1 MPDVRDVRSLMEAAE
16 EAAGAGNYVSAR
28 EYLRQAVALQE
39 ANVGPTDPFLANTLN
54 NLGVVYEREGKPAEA
69 EACYRRAYA
78 VARAALAADHPF
90 VVMSASNLREFC
102 EARGLPFDRSPA
114 SPAARPPD
122 ADRLPQPPA
131 PIAVAPIAPAAPDRM
146 TAGDWPEPPAHPA
159 ADTARAEG
167 STSPVAP
174 SPSMGRL
181 VLAGLIIG
189 GLIAIAAIVIQS
201 RSTARAPERTVAT
214 ASGRADRPKPA
225 RKARGVLPRG
235 EARREHPPGAD
246 RDALAKVAA
255 SAPTLAAAELCRT
268 LLTGNDWW
276 CAPATGTLRPGEVFF
291 YTRLLSQTDTAV
303 QHRWYR
309 GSRLHQSVTLRVHAN
324 SRAGYRTYSQMTVSP
339 ARAGDWR
346 VELRAANGAVLHEE
360 RFTVGQ

>member
-1 MPDVRDVRSLMEAAE
+1 MEAAE

-39 ANVGPTDPFLANTLN
+39 ASVGGPTDPFLANTLN

-78 VARAALAADHPF
+78 VASAAFAPDHPF
-90 VVMSASNLREFC
+90 VVMSGRNLREFC

-114 SPAARPPD
+114 SPAALPPV

-131 PIAVAPIAPAAPDRM
+131 PVAVAPIAAPAAPDRM
-146 TAGDWPEPPAHPA
+146 TLGDWPEPPTHPA

-167 STSPVAP
+167 STSPVVP

-181 VLAGLIIG
+181 VFAGLIIG
-189 GLIAIAAIVIQS
+189 ALIAIVAIIMQS
-201 RSTARAPERTVAT
+201 RSTALPPERTAAA
-214 ASGRADRPKPA
+214 ASARADRPKPA
-225 RKARGVLPRG
+225 AGGRTVPPRREAAREQLPRA
-235 EARREHPPGAD
+235 EAPV
-246 RDALAKVAA
+246 KVAA

-268 LLTGNDWW
+268 LQMGSDWR
-276 CAPATGTLRPGEVFF
+276 CAPATGTLRPGVVFF
-291 YTRLLSQTDTAV
+291 YTRLLTQTDTTV
-303 QHRWYR
+303 QHRWYH

-324 SRAGYRTYSQMTVSP
+324 ARAGYRTYSQMTVSP

-360 RFTVGQ
+360 RFTVSQ

>member
-1 MPDVRDVRSLMEAAE
+1 MEAAE

-102 EARGLPFDRSPA
+102 EARGLPFDRSSA
-114 SPAARPPD
+114 SPSALPPD
-122 ADRLPQPPA
+122 ADRLAQPPA
-131 PIAVAPIAPAAPDRM
+131 PVAVAPIAPAAPDRM
-146 TAGDWPEPPAHPA
+146 TAGAWPEPPAHPA

-181 VLAGLIIG
+181 VFAGLIIG

-201 RSTARAPERTVAT
+201 RSTTRPSERTA
-214 ASGRADRPKPA
+214 AAAAARADRPKPA
-225 RKARGVLPRG
+225 AGARAVPPLRKAAREQLPRA
-235 EARREHPPGAD
+235 EAP
-246 RDALAKVAA
+246 AKVAA

-268 LLTGNDWW
+268 LQTGDDWR
-276 CAPATGTLRPGEVFF
+276 CAPATGTLRPGVLFF
-291 YTRLLSQTDTAV
+291 YTRLLSQTDTTV
-303 QHRWYR
+303 QHRWYS

-360 RFTVGQ
+360 RFTVGK

>member
-1 MPDVRDVRSLMEAAE
+1 MEAAE

-39 ANVGPTDPFLANTLN
+39 ASVGPPDPFLANTLN

-78 VARAALAADHPF
+78 VAGAAFAPDHPF
-90 VVMSASNLREFC
+90 VLMSASNLREFC

-114 SPAARPPD
+114 SPAALPPD

-131 PIAVAPIAPAAPDRM
+131 PVAVAPIAAPAAPDR
-146 TAGDWPEPPAHPA
+146 TSAGDWPEPPAHPA
-159 ADTARAEG
+159 ADTARAEV
-167 STSPVAP
+167 STSPVPP
-174 SPSMGRL
+174 SPSIGRL
-181 VLAGLIIG
+181 VFAGLIIG
-189 GLIAIAAIVIQS
+189 ALVAIAAMVIQS
-201 RSTARAPERTVAT
+201 RSTTRPPERTT
-214 ASGRADRPKPA
+214 AAASARADRPKPTAAA
-225 RKARGVLPRG
+225 RTVPPRREAARERLPRA
-235 EARREHPPGAD
+235 EAP
-246 RDALAKVAA
+246 AKVAA
-255 SAPTLAAAELCRT
+255 SAPTLATAELCRT
-268 LLTGNDWW
+268 LQMGSDWR
-276 CAPATGTLRPGEVFF
+276 CAPATGTLPPGVVFF
-291 YTRLLSQTDTAV
+291 YTRLLSQTDTTV
-303 QHRWYR
+303 QHRCDR

-346 VELRAANGAVLHEE
+346 VELRKADGTVLHEE

>member
-1 MPDVRDVRSLMEAAE
+1 MEAAE

-114 SPAARPPD
+114 SSAVLPPD

-131 PIAVAPIAPAAPDRM
+131 PVAVAPIAAPAAPDRM

-159 ADTARAEG
+159 AETARAEG
-167 STSPVAP
+167 STSPLAP
-174 SPSMGRL
+174 SSSMGRL
-181 VLAGLIIG
+181 VFAGLIIG
-189 GLIAIAAIVIQS
+189 ALIAIAAIVIQS
-201 RSTARAPERTVAT
+201 RSTTGPPEGTAAAAAARAN
-214 ASGRADRPKPA
+214 RPKPA
-225 RKARGVLPRG
+225 AGARAVRPRRKAAREQLPTA
-235 EARREHPPGAD
+235 EAP
-246 RDALAKVAA
+246 AKVAA
-255 SAPTLAAAELCRT
+255 SAPTLATAQLCRT
-268 LLTGNDWW
+268 LQMGSDWR
-276 CAPATGTLRPGEVFF
+276 CAPATGTLRPGVVFF
-291 YTRLLSQTDTAV
+291 YTRLLSPADTTIE
-303 QHRWYR
+303 HRWYR
-309 GSRLHQSVTLRVHAN
+309 GDRLHQRVTLRVHAN
-324 SRAGYRTYSQMTVSP
+324 AHAGYRTYSQMTVSP

-346 VELRAANGAVLHEE
+346 VELRAAHGAVLHEE

>member
-1 MPDVRDVRSLMEAAE
+1 MEAAE

-39 ANVGPTDPFLANTLN
+39 ASVGPTDPFLANTLN

-78 VARAALAADHPF
+78 VARAALAPDHPF

-114 SPAARPPD
+114 SPAALPD
-122 ADRLPQPPA
+122 ADRLPHPPA
-131 PIAVAPIAPAAPDRM
+131 LVAVAPIAAPAAPDRM
-146 TAGDWPEPPAHPA
+146 TAGDWPEPPADPA
-159 ADTARAEG
+159 ADTARAEA

-174 SPSMGRL
+174 SPSVGRL

-189 GLIAIAAIVIQS
+189 ALVAVGVIVMQS
-201 RSTARAPERTVAT
+201 RSSTRARQPAAKT
-214 ASGRADRPKPA
+214 ASARADRPKPA
-225 RKARGVLPRG
+225 PQARGVLPRG
-235 EARREHPPGAD
+235 EARRNHLRRAD

-268 LLTGNDWW
+268 LQTGNDWR
-276 CAPATGTLRPGEVFF
+276 CAPATGTLRPGVVFF
-291 YTRLLSQTDTAV
+291 YTRLLSQTDTTV

-324 SRAGYRTYSQMTVSP
+324 ARAGYRTYSQMTANP

-346 VELRAANGAVLHEE
+346 IELRAANGAVLHEE

>member
-1 MPDVRDVRSLMEAAE
+1 MEAAE

-28 EYLRQAVALQE
+28 EYLRQAIALQE
-39 ANVGPTDPFLANTLN
+39 ASVGPMDPFLANTLN

-78 VARAALAADHPF
+78 VAGAVFAPDHPF

-114 SPAARPPD
+114 SPAVLPPN
-122 ADRLPQPPA
+122 ANRLPQPPT
-131 PIAVAPIAPAAPDRM
+131 PVAVAPIAEPGARDRM

-167 STSPVAP
+167 STSPVA
-174 SPSMGRL
+174 SSASIGQL
-181 VLAGLIIG
+181 VFAGVIIG
-189 GLIAIAAIVIQS
+189 ALIAIAAIVIQS
-201 RSTARAPERTVAT
+201 RSTIRAPGRTAAA
-214 ASGRADRPKPA
+214 ASARADRPQPA
-225 RKARGVLPRG
+225 AGAHAVPPRREAARERLPRA
-235 EARREHPPGAD
+235 EAP
-246 RDALAKVAA
+246 AKVTA
-255 SAPTLAAAELCRT
+255 SAPTLARAELCRA
-268 LLTGNDWW
+268 LQIGSDWR
-276 CAPATGTLRPGEVFF
+276 CAPATRTLRPGVVFF
-291 YTRLLSQTDTAV
+291 YTRLLSPTDTTIE
-303 QHRWYR
+303 HRWYR
-309 GSRLHQSVTLRVHAN
+309 GDRLHQTVTLRVHAN
-324 SRAGYRTYSQMTVSP
+324 ALAGYRTYSQMTVSP